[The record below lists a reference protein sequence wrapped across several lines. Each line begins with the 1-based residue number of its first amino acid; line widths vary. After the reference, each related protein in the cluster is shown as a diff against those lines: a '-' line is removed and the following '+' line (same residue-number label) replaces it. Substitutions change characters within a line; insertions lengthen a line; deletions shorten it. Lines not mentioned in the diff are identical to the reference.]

1 MKDIILS
8 PINLNDLVE
17 QTARRTAELLSSKN
31 SQTISEKEP
40 KENFLTITEAAS
52 FLKISIHTI
61 YSKVS
66 RKEIPS
72 MKRNGRLYFS
82 SKDLTE
88 YLKSGRKLTNDEVD
102 AAADKYLAK
111 K

>member
-1 MKDIILS
+1 MKDVIFS
-8 PINLNDLVE
+8 QINANELIE
-17 QTARRTAELLSSKN
+17 QIAQRTAEIISSHKNNNSTTEAKESFLS
-31 SQTISEKEP
+31 IE
-40 KENFLTITEAAS
+40 EAAS

>member
-1 MKDIILS
+1 MNDVISIQ
-8 PINLNDLVE
+8 INTSELIE
-17 QTARRTAELLSSKN
+17 QIAQRTAEIISSKKNDN
-31 SQTISEKEP
+31 STTEAKES
-40 KENFLTITEAAS
+40 FLSVEEAAS

>member
-1 MKDIILS
+1 MKDVIFS
-8 PINLNDLVE
+8 QINASELIE
-17 QTARRTAELLSSKN
+17 QIAQRTAEIISSKKNDN
-31 SQTISEKEP
+31 STTEEKES
-40 KENFLTITEAAS
+40 FLSIEEAAS

-88 YLKSGRKLTNDEVD
+88 YLKSGRKLTNDDVD